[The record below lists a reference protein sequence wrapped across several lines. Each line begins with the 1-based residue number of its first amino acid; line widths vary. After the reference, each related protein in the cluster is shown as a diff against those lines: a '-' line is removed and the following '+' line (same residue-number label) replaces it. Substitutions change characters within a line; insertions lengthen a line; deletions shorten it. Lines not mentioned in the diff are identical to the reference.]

1 MPLNGSGAYSL
12 PQPQYPAI
20 SGTIIEAADWND
32 ILDDIA
38 AVLSNAVYVDG
49 QAVMEAALLMGNF
62 KIQNL
67 ATGVADTD
75 AVNFAQVFKNPTF
88 TSTAGNNV
96 TVVGEEFVVDPTTFT
111 VTPDALNI
119 TVLTLAITAATSLT
133 INSSTDI
140 TLSATDDIF
149 LSPTDDLVVTAQDMI
164 VTANTITFNGAT
176 KADLTSTSTAP
187 NQPLTA
193 NGSEIVNMF
202 TLNQVAFQSSL
213 PTLTGNNEKFLKV
226 NSAGNVQWSSIID
239 TAIMTPAVGTAFATT
254 TGTQV
259 LKNKTYEAA
268 VFQDAA
274 DTTKKASLNLSAI
287 AAATTRT
294 VTLKNKDMTLFTP
307 MAELLLT
314 VIASNSATVDLEN
327 VFTSAY
333 DKYLIEVDNLTI
345 QTSGALQ
352 VRFKIGGAY
361 QAAGY
366 LYESE
371 SGSSLAGNNVFD
383 SLVNTA
389 NCKAHFSAK
398 LQNPDDTALFH
409 TLSLAG
415 VAGTGSTTNG
425 GDTDLT
431 SIMVQ
436 NNVTGALTG
445 IRFLMASGNILT
457 GNFKVYGISG

>member
-1 MPLNGSGAYSL
+1 MPLNGSGGYSL

-32 ILDDIA
+32 VLDDIA

-133 INSSTDI
+133 ISSSTDI

-239 TAIMTPAVGTAFATT
+239 TAIMTPAA
-254 TGTQV
+254 
-259 LKNKTYEAA
+259 
-268 VFQDAA
+268 
-274 DTTKKASLNLSAI
+274 
-287 AAATTRT
+287 
-294 VTLKNKDMTLFTP
+294 
-307 MAELLLT
+307 
-314 VIASNSATVDLEN
+314 
-327 VFTSAY
+327 
-333 DKYLIEVDNLTI
+333 
-345 QTSGALQ
+345 
-352 VRFKIGGAY
+352 
-361 QAAGY
+361 
-366 LYESE
+366 
-371 SGSSLAGNNVFD
+371 
-383 SLVNTA
+383 
-389 NCKAHFSAK
+389 
-398 LQNPDDTALFH
+398 
-409 TLSLAG
+409 
-415 VAGTGSTTNG
+415 
-425 GDTDLT
+425 
-431 SIMVQ
+431 
-436 NNVTGALTG
+436 
-445 IRFLMASGNILT
+445 
-457 GNFKVYGISG
+457 